1 MKRMHSLSPEESAAI
16 AEGERECEGEGRE
29 WLWRRRS
36 QVGSRARNKSVVSGV
51 VRGVRERGARCVVRG
66 VWWVRPG
73 VREGARC
80 MRRAREGRPGR
91 EARREAKARQSKA
104 HDQVVL

>member
-1 MKRMHSLSPEESAAI
+1 M
-16 AEGERECEGEGRE
+16 
-29 WLWRRRS
+29 
-36 QVGSRARNKSVVSGV
+36 VSGV
-51 VRGVRERGARCVVRG
+51 VCGVRERGARASVVRG

-91 EARREAKARQSKA
+91 KARREAKTSQSKA